1 MLREAAVAGT
11 FYEGDSSALRRKVT
25 ALLHEKDHKIKA
37 RALICPHA
45 GFMYSGSVA
54 GEVYG
59 CVEIPQ
65 TAVILGPNHTGL
77 GAPIS
82 VMHEGIWRTPLGD
95 VRIDMATAEKI
106 IYASKFAEKDANA
119 HLREHSIEVQL
130 PFLQVLRPGI
140 QIVPIVIGDNRKN
153 ALRDLACSLA
163 EALKGTDTIII
174 SSTDLTHYESADI
187 AREKDMAVLDAITAM
202 DPEAML
208 EAVECRDISMCGW
221 MPTYTALHAA
231 KLLGAKEGRLIR
243 YANSGEVSGDYS
255 EVVGYGGAI
264 II

>member
-1 MLREAAVAGT
+1 MLREPAVAGT

-25 ALLHEKDHKIKA
+25 ALLQEKPVKIKA

-45 GFMYSGSVA
+45 GYMYSGSVA

-59 CVEIPQ
+59 SVEIPD
-65 TAVILGPNHTGL
+65 TVVILGPNHTGN

-95 VRIDMATAEKI
+95 VKINMAAAEKI
-106 IYASKFAEKDANA
+106 IYSSKFAEKDHKA

-130 PFLQVLRPGI
+130 PFLQVLKPGV
-140 QIVPIVIGDNRKN
+140 QIVPIVIGDGRKN
-153 ALRDLACSLA
+153 ALRDLACAIA
-163 EALKGTDTIII
+163 EALKGTDTLIV

-187 AREKDMAVLDAITAM
+187 AREKDMAVLDAIVKM

-208 EAVECRDISMCGW
+208 EAVECRDVSMCGW
-221 MPTYTALHAA
+221 MPTYTALNAA

-243 YANSGEVSGDYS
+243 YANSGEVSGDFS
-255 EVVGYGGAI
+255 EVVGYGGAVI
-264 II
+264 L